1 MARLGKVLA
10 GEETWGAY
18 ALDVLGHAALGAA
31 WSVFPIAVGVQW
43 LDWGFWL
50 SWGFGL
56 VPALAGGAFREWLQ
70 WRKADYALEKLHL
83 PDRIGDTL
91 HHALGPPIGW
101 GVALLALT
109 LLRLMLT

>member
-31 WSVFPIAVGVQW
+31 WSVFPIMAGVHW
-43 LDWGFWL
+43 LGWGFWL

-56 VPALAGGAFREWLQ
+56 VPALAGGAIREWLQ
-70 WRKADYALEKLHL
+70 WRKADYEPEKLHL
-83 PDRIGDTL
+83 PDRIGDTA
-91 HHALGPPIGW
+91 HHVLGPPIGW
-101 GVALLALT
+101 GVALLALW
-109 LLRLMLT
+109 LLSKMLT